1 MIFESSR
8 YANSRIYKAHDART
22 DLYQITV
29 ARIFPT
35 AQAEYYTYTWKETD
49 RIDVLAQRVYSTS
62 DAWHK
67 IMDYNPE
74 IADALNIAPGT
85 QIRLPRD

>member
-8 YANSRIYKAHDART
+8 YAQSRIYKAHDART
-22 DLYQITV
+22 GLYQITV
-29 ARIFPT
+29 ARVFPT
-35 AQAEYYTYTWKETD
+35 AQAAYYTHTWSETD
-49 RIDVLAQRVYSTS
+49 RIDVLAQRVYSNS
-62 DAWHK
+62 DAWHR